1 LNESA
6 EIEGQPARGGL
17 VYADISKV
25 EKLRGQG
32 IPLEMF
38 YGHTDHLLTVETP
51 TGLEM
56 ETRVAAQLVVLDA
69 VIEDHVK

>member
-1 LNESA
+1 
-6 EIEGQPARGGL
+6 
-17 VYADISKV
+17 
-25 EKLRGQG
+25 
-32 IPLEMF
+32 
-38 YGHTDHLLTVETP
+38 LTVETP